1 MCAVSAS
8 FLPDL
13 QSLRLQVVPGWVADT
28 LGPVVREPLPHEFD
42 AILVYL
48 DQNGVSACLHPD
60 QAGALGGEAA
70 VLETGMRQTLSQE
83 LTDLDVVQTDL
94 DGQPVTIVSK
104 EGSPFVTSVLVSL
117 GGFVHG
123 NAPHGVLV
131 LAPTYSLV
139 ALHEITGR
147 ESIEMVPALAE
158 MASTLQQSGAP
169 CSAEVYYWY
178 GQVFHRITFTEDEH
192 GDLQPDFPS
201 ELRDVVWSL

>member
-1 MCAVSAS
+1 MCAVTAS

-13 QSLRLQVVPGWVADT
+13 RTVRLQVVPGWVADT
-28 LGPVVREPLPHEFD
+28 LGPVVREALPHEFD
-42 AILVYL
+42 AILLCL
-48 DQNGVSACLHPD
+48 DENGQSAYLHPD

-83 LTDLDVVQTDL
+83 LTDLEVARTEL
-94 DGQPVTIVSK
+94 DGQRVTIVSK
-104 EGSPFVTSVLVSL
+104 DGSPFVTSVLVSL
-117 GGFVHG
+117 GGFIEG

-131 LAPTYSLV
+131 LAPTYSLI

-147 ESIEMVPALAE
+147 DSIELIPALAE

-169 CSAEVYYWY
+169 CSAEVYYLY
-178 GQVFHRITFTEDEH
+178 GQVFHRIAFSEDEH
-192 GDLQPDFPS
+192 GELVPDFPT